1 MMLKLVFL
9 FLINFS
15 IGIELALFLYL
26 IDRKVS
32 VRQFLF
38 LLLLKPLFNFICNLT
53 RWGILP
59 YFSEEIFYFSL
70 SFYTHYLILV
80 MTFLKEISF
89 FLICQ

>member
-59 YFSEEIFYFSL
+59 YFSEEIFYFSTV
-70 SFYTHYLILV
+70 SSTGVGGTEESVVWPSPHHTIP
-80 MTFLKEISF
+80 
-89 FLICQ
+89 